1 MIVNDKSKTMEVRF
15 CDVPNGEVFS
25 KVFMEDGV
33 YYLAIE
39 GIYDNLGDCKNAV
52 NLNEGEVTYF
62 DCDEVVVWVKATL
75 TVENQ

>member
-1 MIVNDKSKTMEVRF
+1 MIINDRPKTREVKF
-15 CDVPNGEVFS
+15 CDVPNGEVF
-25 KVFMEDGV
+25 MEDDV

-62 DCDEVVVWVKATL
+62 DCDEMVVWVKATL

>member
-1 MIVNDKSKTMEVRF
+1 MIINDKPRTREVKF
-15 CDVPNGEVFS
+15 CDVPNGE
-25 KVFMEDGV
+25 VFMEDGV

-62 DCDEVVVWVKATL
+62 DCGEIVVWVKATL